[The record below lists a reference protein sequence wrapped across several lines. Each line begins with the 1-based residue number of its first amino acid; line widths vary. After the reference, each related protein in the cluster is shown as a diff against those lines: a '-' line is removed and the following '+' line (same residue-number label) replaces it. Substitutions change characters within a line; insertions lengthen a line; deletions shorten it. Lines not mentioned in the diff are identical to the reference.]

1 MCGLQ
6 ALAHLGGG
14 IHVADT
20 DRLQLTSSTIE
31 HCSALSGGGVALT
44 RWVLCSLR
52 SGRMASKPQ
61 SPYCCPVTYL
71 PCHLPF
77 CVMDRVPITGRLTH
91 CVLHSNSAV
100 DPWVW
105 PATTPVEGVAE
116 LNTLD
121 AIRQYL
127 LYAKLPLGYGGALF
141 SDNGGIYVEGVG
153 TVMTN
158 NSALYG
164 RCTP

>member
-1 MCGLQ
+1 M
-6 ALAHLGGG
+6 ALL
-14 IHVADT
+14 
-20 DRLQLTSSTIE
+20 E
-31 HCSALSGGGVALT
+31 FLSLHSP
-44 RWVLCSLR
+44 LYLR
-52 SGRMASKPQ
+52 FH
-61 SPYCCPVTYL
+61 SPLYL
-71 PCHLPF
+71 RFH
-77 CVMDRVPITGRLTH
+77 VMDRVPISGRLTH
-91 CVLHSNSAV
+91 CVLHNNSAV

-153 TVMTN
+153 TVMTS

-164 RCTP
+164 RCRLYLSCRALSVASCLP